1 VPVNGKMPDFA
12 LLKPW
17 VVRTLETLL
26 RLEPPF
32 LVNVNLP
39 QRPKGFLWTRQSV
52 RAYEGLVV
60 PGEDPMG
67 RPLFWFAA
75 KPLKEAEEG
84 TDRWAVEQ
92 GFIAA
97 TPLRLD
103 LTDEGRLQPELAHD

>member
-1 VPVNGKMPDFA
+1 
-12 LLKPW
+12 
-17 VVRTLETLL
+17 
-26 RLEPPF
+26 
-32 LVNVNLP
+32 
-39 QRPKGFLWTRQSV
+39 
-52 RAYEGLVV
+52 
-60 PGEDPMG
+60 MG